1 MLLSYLAVIV
11 GLSLLIWSADRFVDG
26 ASGLARIMGI
36 SPLLVGILI
45 VGFGTSA
52 PEMLVASVAA
62 IDGNPEIGIGNAIG
76 SNITNIV
83 LVLGVTAMITQLPVA
98 SRIVKIELPI
108 VFAAGVIAYLLLKDG
123 HLSRWDG
130 VILMSLLF
138 ISMGTLAYL
147 SLHFYRQPPP
157 SSGEPLVSDAYDAM
171 PAELPTP
178 KAIFWTIAGLLIL
191 VASSKML
198 VWGAVNI
205 AEHFGVSDLVI
216 GLTIIAIGT
225 SLPELAASIAS
236 ARKNEI
242 DLAVGNVVGS
252 NLFNTLGVLALPGL
266 IAPVVVPQEA
276 LTRDFPVMLA
286 VSALLVLFSI
296 GCWKS
301 QRYLIS
307 YWKGFVLFGIF
318 IAYEILLYLQTTQLI

>member
-11 GLSLLIWSADRFVDG
+11 GISLLIWSADRFVDG

-52 PEMLVASVAA
+52 PEMLVSSVAA
-62 IDGNPEIGIGNAIG
+62 LEGNPGLGVGNAIG
-76 SNITNIV
+76 SNIANIA
-83 LVLGVTAMITQLPVA
+83 LVLGITAIIVSLPVN
-98 SRIVKIELPI
+98 SRIVQIELPM
-108 VFAAGVIAYLLLKDG
+108 VFAAGFIAYWLLRDG
-123 HLSRWDG
+123 YLSRLDG
-130 VILMSLLF
+130 IILMSLLI
-138 ISMGTLAYL
+138 ISMSFLAYL
-147 SLHFYRQPPP
+147 SLRFYRSPQ
-157 SSGEPLVSDAYDAM
+157 GEEPLVSDAYDSM
-171 PAELPTP
+171 PTELPKP
-178 KAIFWTIAGLLIL
+178 KAIFWTLSGLVLL
-191 VASSKML
+191 VASSKVL

-205 AEHFGVSDLVI
+205 AENFGVSDLVI

-236 ARKNEI
+236 ARKKEM

-266 IAPVVVPQEA
+266 IAPSVVPAEA
-276 LTRDFPVMLA
+276 LNRDFPIMLA
-286 VSALLVLFSI
+286 LSALLLLFSI

-307 YWKGFVLFGIF
+307 RWKGMFLFSIF
-318 IAYEILLYLQTTQLI
+318 IAYGILLYFQTSQSI

>member
-11 GLSLLIWSADRFVDG
+11 GISLLIWSADRFVDG

-52 PEMLVASVAA
+52 PEMLVSSVAA
-62 IDGNPEIGIGNAIG
+62 IDGNPGLGIGNAIG
-76 SNITNIV
+76 SNIANIA
-83 LVLGVTAMITQLPVA
+83 LVLGVTALITRLKVN
-98 SRIVKIELPI
+98 SRIVKIELPMI
-108 VFAAGVIAYLLLKDG
+108 FVAGCIAYWLLSDG
-123 HLSRWDG
+123 HLSRLDG
-130 VILMSLLF
+130 IILMSLLI
-138 ISMGTLAYL
+138 ISMGFLAYL
-147 SLHFYRQPPP
+147 SLHFYRRPP
-157 SSGEPLVSDAYDAM
+157 GNAEPLVSDAYDSM

-178 KAIFWTIAGLLIL
+178 KAIFWTISGLILLI
-191 VASSKML
+191 ASSKIL

-205 AEHFGVSDLVI
+205 AQHFGVSDLII

-236 ARKNEI
+236 ARKKET

-266 IAPVVVPQEA
+266 IAPSVVPQEA
-276 LTRDFPVMLA
+276 LTRDFPIMLA
-286 VSALLVLFSI
+286 LSALLLIFSI

-307 YWKGFVLFGIF
+307 HWKGAFLFSIF
-318 IAYEILLYLQTTQLI
+318 IAYGILLYFQTSQSL